1 MRFGLRLPTF
11 AVAPHPSLHTIGL
24 YLRQAEELGFEAAV
38 TVDRL
43 LATTPLYVCSWLEP
57 MSLLSALAGVTERI
71 RLGSMILVLPLH
83 NPVYLAKAWATLD
96 VLSGGR
102 TIFGLG
108 AGWNQQE
115 FALIGVPHKQRGAR
129 LDEYLEIIRALW
141 AGDRVTYRGRFY
153 QFEDVSLEPKLLQQP
168 SPPIWIGGGTQPNR
182 ALVTNIEAVLGR
194 IARYA
199 DAWVPPASA
208 TPELVRGDWE
218 KILTLAAR
226 LHRET
231 QPARVYSNF
240 VHLLKRGERPEA
252 AEPHFRKFSGM
263 DSEYWRTHYLL
274 GEAEE
279 VVERIRRRI
288 AACGGMEWIV
298 LNPLSFEAE
307 QLERLAREVMPS
319 LKG

>member
-11 AVAPHPSLHTIGL
+11 AGSPPTSLHTMGAYI
-24 YLRQAEELGFEAAV
+24 RRAEQLGFQAAV

-43 LATTPLYVCSWLEP
+43 LTTTPLYVCSWLEP
-57 MSLLSALAGVTERI
+57 ISLLSALAGVTERI
-71 RLGSMILVLPLH
+71 RLGTMILVLPLQ
-83 NPVYLAKAWATLD
+83 NPVSVAKAWATLD

-102 TIFGLG
+102 TIFGVG
-108 AGWNQQE
+108 AGWNEQE
-115 FALIGVPHKQRGAR
+115 FALIGIPRKQRGAR
-129 LDEYLEIIRALW
+129 LDEYLEIIQGLW

-153 QFEDVSLEPKLLQQP
+153 QFENISLQPKPVQQP
-168 SPPIWIGGGTQPNR
+168 RPPIWLGGGTQPNR

-218 KILTLAAR
+218 KILIQASR

-240 VHLLKRGERPEA
+240 VYVLKRGERPEA
-252 AEPHFRKFSGM
+252 AESYFRRFSGM
-263 DSEYWRTHYLL
+263 ESGYWRTHYLL

-279 VVERIRRRI
+279 VVERISRRI
-288 AACGGMEWIV
+288 DACGGMEWVV
-298 LNPLSFEAE
+298 LNPLSFEPD
-307 QLERLAREVMPS
+307 QLELLAGEVMPG
-319 LKG
+319 LRG

>member
-1 MRFGLRLPTF
+1 
-11 AVAPHPSLHTIGL
+11 
-24 YLRQAEELGFEAAV
+24 
-38 TVDRL
+38 
-43 LATTPLYVCSWLEP
+43 

-108 AGWNQQE
+108 AGWNLQE
-115 FALIGVPHKQRGAR
+115 FALIGVSHKQRGAR

-141 AGDRVTYRGRFY
+141 AGNRVTYRGRFY
-153 QFEDVSLEPKLLQQP
+153 QFEDVSLEPKPLQQP
-168 SPPIWIGGGTQPNR
+168 RPPIWIGGGTQPNR

-231 QPARVYSNF
+231 QPTRVYSNF
-240 VHLLKRGERPEA
+240 VHVLKRGERPEA
-252 AEPHFRKFSGM
+252 AEPYFRRFSGM

-298 LNPLSFEAE
+298 LNPLSFDAE
-307 QLERLAREVMPS
+307 QLERLAGEVMPS